1 MSDTAMKMPDA
12 HPWGD
17 IPITAEGRSA
27 LNSALTNSPEWPAL
41 RDIYGVSTATILKDQ
56 RLWACHHLAI
66 DAPAIL
72 AKAQG
77 ETTAAAQAT
86 AAAAQMAAP
95 VPAPAPAPAFP
106 AMAMDSS
113 NPMALLQ
120 AAIAGIA
127 GQAMNP
133 EQIAL
138 VVEAKIQDALA
149 KIPSIKIEVKT
160 GDSVQAIEGLHH
172 ARFPTLMKAA
182 AARQS
187 DGYHPNIW
195 LAGPTGSG
203 KTHAARAVAKGL
215 GLDFSFHG
223 AMGMAF
229 ELVGYKDAGGVYHP
243 TEFRRIFENGGVILL
258 DECDAYDANA
268 TLALN
273 AALAN
278 GMASFPDGLVKRHPD
293 CVIIA
298 AGNTWGGGGTAEYVG
313 RAKIDAAFLSRFP
326 VNIAWD
332 YDLALEVQLS
342 GNEQWALR
350 VQNARMKAR
359 EKGLKVVIDPRITYA
374 GAALIASGFTPNEA
388 AAETYL
394 AKLTTEQRTMI
405 GE

>member
-1 MSDTAMKMPDA
+1 MSDTFTTEKMPSE
-12 HPWGD
+12 HHFGD
-17 IPITAEGRSA
+17 ITITGEQRSA
-27 LNSALTNSPEWPAL
+27 LNAALTEHPGWQAL
-41 RDIYGVSTATILKDQ
+41 RERYNVSTATILKDQ
-56 RLWACHHLAI
+56 RLWACQQLGI
-66 DAPAIL
+66 DVGAIL
-72 AKAQG
+72 NSTG
-77 ETTAAAQAT
+77 DETAATVTMAAT
-86 AAAAQMAAP
+86 PPHTFAP
-95 VPAPAPAPAFP
+95 VPP
-106 AMAMDSS
+106 MDSN
-113 NPMALLQ
+113 NPMALLS

-127 GQAMNP
+127 GQAMRP
-133 EQIAL
+133 EQIAA
-138 VVEAKIQDALA
+138 VVDEKINAALS
-149 KIPSIKIEVKT
+149 KIPAIRIEVKS
-160 GDSVQAIEGLHH
+160 GDAVNAVEGMQH
-172 ARFPTLMKAA
+172 AKFQTLLRAA
-182 AARQS
+182 CARQA

-203 KTHAARAVAKGL
+203 KTHAAKMVAKAM

-223 AMGMAF
+223 AMGMSF
-229 ELVGYKDAGGVYHP
+229 ELTGFIDAGGKYHP

-258 DECDAYDANA
+258 DECDGYDANA

-298 AGNTWGGGGTAEYVG
+298 AGNTWGTGATADYVG

-326 VNIAWD
+326 VCIAWD
-332 YDLALEVQLS
+332 YDLALEVALS

-374 GAALIASGFTPNEA
+374 GAALIAAGFKPDEA

-394 AKLTTEQRTMI
+394 AKLTAEQRKQI